1 MSPRDAGPSRR
12 RSRLRRHQPLDLD
25 AVRNANVL
33 RDLQRLIENRRQ
45 AGDVP
50 EPSLVRKYLTVAA
63 HHGYTADL
71 ERQVAA
77 IRRGDFNS
85 ARDPWLARW
94 AAKHLPEATPKQIT
108 AAAEVPSGYY
118 SADELA
124 EMLHVTYGDRQR
136 LGLWAFGA
144 CDMTRQERLTRS
156 KADKRKKDRA
166 RVKQRRQER
175 GAKLREQ
182 SFSRT
187 RPWEALGICRRTWE
201 RRRKSGASLPTAPS
215 VAGHK
220 TSTLAQPVTATLRT
234 S

>member
-94 AAKHLPEATPKQIT
+94 AAKHLPEATPKQI
-108 AAAEVPSGYY
+108 
-118 SADELA
+118 
-124 EMLHVTYGDRQR
+124 
-136 LGLWAFGA
+136 
-144 CDMTRQERLTRS
+144 
-156 KADKRKKDRA
+156 
-166 RVKQRRQER
+166 
-175 GAKLREQ
+175 
-182 SFSRT
+182 
-187 RPWEALGICRRTWE
+187 
-201 RRRKSGASLPTAPS
+201 
-215 VAGHK
+215 
-220 TSTLAQPVTATLRT
+220 
-234 S
+234 